1 MKRPVLFRPG
11 ILVICL
17 GVAAA
22 FASPLAGQSISSAAN
37 QTFVVGN
44 PPTDMSTITITD
56 AATPKI
62 TAANDIRIRIPS
74 GFSMTWNTA
83 LTTAT
88 IGGPAASKVSTTVS
102 YEDAGR
108 TLVLDVTTNFAGN
121 DEITVSGPQFMNFT
135 ATEANKR
142 LQLVVAGAGGATAAN
157 DAKTINIVAPAI
169 ASGANQTFTVG
180 DAPTS
185 MSQITITDANPA
197 TITAANDIRIRIP
210 STFNMTWNT
219 ALTTATI
226 GGAAASN
233 VSTTVSYEDGGKT
246 LVLNVT
252 TNFAAGDKITVSGL
266 QYGNF
271 SAPSAADNLELV
283 IAGAGGGTADVDS
296 HTITIEAPTISSAA
310 NQTFTVGQA
319 ATAMSTITITDDNP
333 PTITAANDIRIRIP
347 STFNMTWNTG
357 LTTATIGG
365 PQAGKVSTTVG
376 YEDGGKTLVLNV
388 TGNFAKNDQI
398 TVSGLQFKTF
408 TAASAADHLQ
418 LVVSGA
424 GGGTAAAD
432 DKTIT
437 ILGYGASVTPHSTS
451 ANQLP
456 SNGTNYALG
465 FTVQNTGGVT
475 DSYDLLTK
483 KRPGTAITTVS
494 ITGSGVTQ
502 GSNPDSA
509 RLSSLV
515 PGASASVTV
524 TYSVGNVAAGSK
536 DTLIMTARSLGSS
549 TQKDSGQLQLT
560 VVRPSLTFA
569 KGVNPSGTQPPGTD
583 LTYTITLTNTG
594 TSNAASVVVVDTL
607 RSTVQFKVGSVSNS
621 LPAGVS
627 VVVEYSNDGGST
639 WTYVPASGA
648 CSAPAGYDRCV
659 NDVRW
664 RLLNSLT
671 ATPPDN
677 SGTVSLVASIR

>member
-465 FTVQNTGGVT
+465 FTVQNTGRGVHHGERG
-475 DSYDLLTK
+475 DAGLEPRQRAAVQSRARRFRLRHRHLQCRERGRRLEGYSHHD
-483 KRPGTAITTVS
+483 RP
-494 ITGSGVTQ
+494 
-502 GSNPDSA
+502 
-509 RLSSLV
+509 L
-515 PGASASVTV
+515 
-524 TYSVGNVAAGSK
+524 
-536 DTLIMTARSLGSS
+536 
-549 TQKDSGQLQLT
+549 SGQLHSEGQ
-560 VVRPSLTFA
+560 RPATA
-569 KGVNPSGTQPPGTD
+569 HGRPAQPD
-583 LTYTITLTNTG
+583 LRQG
-594 TSNAASVVVVDTL
+594 RESVGHAASRDRPDLHDHAHEHRHEQRRKRRGRRHAAVDGPVQSRERVQQPARRRLGRRRVLERRRLYMDL
-607 RSTVQFKVGSVSNS
+607 RPGK
-621 LPAGVS
+621 
-627 VVVEYSNDGGST
+627 
-639 WTYVPASGA
+639 
-648 CSAPAGYDRCV
+648 R
-659 NDVRW
+659 
-664 RLLNSLT
+664 RL
-671 ATPPDN
+671 
-677 SGTVSLVASIR
+677 